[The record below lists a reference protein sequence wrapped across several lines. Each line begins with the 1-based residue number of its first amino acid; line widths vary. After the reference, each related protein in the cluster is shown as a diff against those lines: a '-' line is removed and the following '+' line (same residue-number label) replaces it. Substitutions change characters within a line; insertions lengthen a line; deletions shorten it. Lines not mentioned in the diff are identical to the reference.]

1 MLNEV
6 EIAVKDSLKRQIIE
20 AKRQID
26 QIRNRNKSKFL
37 EIRRKTDQRKARV
50 VLTTLKLKKQLQ
62 DFQTFLEESRK
73 QWNQDLQTTQDHVL
87 VSLTQKFES
96 FTKLQ
101 KSFKSSQ
108 ISQIISSLTSIHPV
122 PNNLEEAIESHNISS
137 GDITIEQE
145 CSTDVVYLSTY
156 LKAVIEGSTLDRFSS
171 NDRIYMKV
179 LNIVKELNKYVTGI
193 FNENSLKSTKT
204 AGLGENS
211 LIEDFCEQSP
221 VKKVDQSVFSFS
233 SPEVRDKEVLQ
244 REFSVSSEWHVEGDL
259 LSEDSGK
266 SQDDSGK
273 WNSISNI
280 SAHSASVSQRSES
293 CESAELLNSG
303 VVRVDGK
310 IEGKISC
317 WKKMFCCLCKER

>member
-62 DFQTFLEESRK
+62 DFQTFLDESRK
-73 QWNQDLQTTQDHVL
+73 QWDNDLQSTKNQVL
-87 VSLTQKFES
+87 VTFTQKFES
-96 FTKLQ
+96 FSKLQ

-108 ISQIISSLTSIHPV
+108 ISQIISSLTSLHPV
-122 PNNLEEAIESHNISS
+122 HSHLEEGKESRNISS

-156 LKAVIEGSTLDRFSS
+156 LKAVIEGSTLDRFSK
-171 NDRIYMKV
+171 NDRIYMKI
-179 LNIVKELNKYVTGI
+179 LNVVKELNKYVSGI
-193 FNENSLKSTKT
+193 FDENSLKSTKT

-211 LIEDFCEQSP
+211 LDEVFCEQSP

-233 SPEVRDKEVLQ
+233 SPDVREKD
-244 REFSVSSEWHVEGDL
+244 REMSVSSEWHVEGDL
-259 LSEDSGK
+259 LSEDCGK
-266 SQDDSGK
+266 SCDESGK

-293 CESAELLNSG
+293 CESAELLRSG
-303 VVRVDGK
+303 MVKAEEREEEEEK
-310 IEGKISC
+310 RSC
-317 WKKMFCCLCKER
+317 WKKMLCCLCKGR